1 MGNLFRSQFEVDK
14 CLILTPEVFKTLEE
28 SNEPTGEVIQ
38 KRNRH
43 FGDKDLS
50 PELRTLIGLTGS
62 VTGPQKAAK
71 MFNVSPCKASELARG
86 IVSEGENGR
95 RFDESLRSK
104 VIEKKLEVNKMAI
117 DLMFEGM
124 GTVHVEEIR
133 ALDVKDR
140 LKALKDIGDIADK
153 TAPVEERENRG
164 SVIQVYAPIMV
175 KADSFEMLLPENA

>member
-1 MGNLFRSQFEVDK
+1 MGNLFRTPQEIERSLV
-14 CLILTPEVFKTLEE
+14 LTPDIFKSQDETEA
-28 SNEPTGEVIQ
+28 SGEVIQ
-38 KRNRH
+38 KANRH

-50 PELRTLIGLTGS
+50 PELRTLIGLTGAI
-62 VTGPQKAAK
+62 TGPQKAAK
-71 MFNVSPCKASELARG
+71 MFNVSPARASTLARG

-95 RFDESLRSK
+95 KYDESLRSK

-124 GTVHVEEIR
+124 GTVHVEELR
-133 ALDVKDR
+133 GLDVKDR
-140 LKALKDIGDIADK
+140 LRALKDIGDIADR
-153 TAPVEERENRG
+153 TAPAEERGERG